1 MPWIRP
7 ERAAPKGPNGGE
19 QASQQKIRCDLCSWE
34 TQKEYWGPKKA
45 GSEAGVWWPK
55 TEDPQGKDQPVWCP
69 RCASR
74 QSDTASQSYCDKS
87 LDVESV
93 MSEHWREP
101 TGRVVV
107 PGNIV
112 AKAHLGR
119 VPPKAP
125 PPGISSLATQDRLA
139 ALEEEVARLR
149 LRVAQLEEHS
159 SGAATGSSS

>member
-1 MPWIRP
+1 MRP
-7 ERAAPKGPNGGE
+7 VQVGDATGVLGSQRGPLGGGRVVA
-19 QASQQKIRCDLCSWE
+19 QDR
-34 TQKEYWGPKKA
+34 GPH
-45 GSEAGVWWPK
+45 
-55 TEDPQGKDQPVWCP
+55 GKYQPGWCP

-74 QSDTASQSYCDKS
+74 QSDMASQSYCDKS